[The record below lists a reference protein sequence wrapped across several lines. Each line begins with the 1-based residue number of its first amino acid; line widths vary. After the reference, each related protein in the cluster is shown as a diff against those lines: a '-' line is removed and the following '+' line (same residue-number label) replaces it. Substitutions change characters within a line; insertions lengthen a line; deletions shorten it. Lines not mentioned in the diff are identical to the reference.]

1 MYDLRSSKPLLV
13 KDHMYGLPI
22 KRVLFTEG
30 SEEEGRVLS
39 MDSQVV
45 RLWERESG
53 KAYTSIEATAEFNDI
68 VLYPKSGL
76 LFLANEQPRMQVLSL
91 CEMKILLKQIF
102 VGLLHSLSWSCSPLG
117 LLP

>member
-22 KRVLFTEG
+22 KRVLFTRG

-39 MDSQVV
+39 MDSQVVVKMTCSISAMIIPDQVV

-76 LFLANEQPRMQVLSL
+76 VFLANEQPKMQVGN
-91 CEMKILLKQIF
+91 
-102 VGLLHSLSWSCSPLG
+102 GLPNCQDWIEIMS
-117 LLP
+117 